1 MEVSGECVI
10 FSVLSCH
17 SKNLKQRTDQCYISV
32 LQLSFIWQAKENTS
46 LRHEGRP
53 NQKTRREGL
62 NFGSSFYTFF
72 SPPPSLLY
80 VKWASQEGGLFH
92 LRFLLQSLDLSLFY
106 CHGLFPFFV
115 FQPPL
120 FWTSFS
126 YSNYLTMA
134 ILRMYLLPL
143 AFIIQMMGIQ
153 IASTSTTTND
163 QHPHMCPAPLHAMR
177 RTH

>member
-1 MEVSGECVI
+1 MDGPVLQLGVTAQFISGECVI
-10 FSVLSCH
+10 SLVLSRC
-17 SKNLKQRTDQCYISV
+17 SKNMKQRTDQCYISV

-92 LRFLLQSLDLSLFY
+92 LRLLLRSLDLPLFY

-115 FQPPL
+115 F
-120 FWTSFS
+120 
-126 YSNYLTMA
+126 
-134 ILRMYLLPL
+134 
-143 AFIIQMMGIQ
+143 
-153 IASTSTTTND
+153 
-163 QHPHMCPAPLHAMR
+163 
-177 RTH
+177 